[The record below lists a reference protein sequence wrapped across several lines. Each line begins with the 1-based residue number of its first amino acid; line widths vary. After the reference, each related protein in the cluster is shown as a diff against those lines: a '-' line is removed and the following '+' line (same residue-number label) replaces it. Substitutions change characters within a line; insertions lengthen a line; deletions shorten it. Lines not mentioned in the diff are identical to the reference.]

1 MDCCA
6 ANKPVEKS
14 GSLAFEVI
22 LKPAASNSPLR
33 PVSPPKIKRLTLS
46 EEDIKIKLQRAE
58 ERRQVSDEERRQVSD
73 EERRQVSGE
82 ERRQVSGEERR
93 QVSGEERRQVSGEER
108 RQVSG
113 EERQ

>member
-1 MDCCA
+1 MQVVQSLCVDCCA

-46 EEDIKIKLQRAE
+46 EEDIKIKLQKAE
-58 ERRQVSDEERRQVSD
+58 ERRQVSDEERRRVRDEERRQVSD
-73 EERRQVSGE
+73 EERRQVNDE

-93 QVSGEERRQVSGEER
+93 R
-108 RQVSG
+108 
-113 EERQ
+113 